1 MPLDRSTDLPNDDVA
16 ARDEILQIMF
26 WLRGEKLADDVGAR
40 ELSQWIGFD
49 AAQIEP
55 LLFQLEGS
63 KLVEQIPRTGPG
75 TAARFRLTDAGVH
88 EGGRRFADEF
98 AEMIKPG
105 HYECSD
111 PNCECRQTGNP
122 ADCVHQH

>member
-1 MPLDRSTDLPNDDVA
+1 MNLPDNSEPKEGIA
-16 ARDEILQIMF
+16 AADEILQVMY
-26 WLRGEKLADDVGAR
+26 WLRGENIAQDVAPPELARWVGLAPT
-40 ELSQWIGFD
+40 
-49 AAQIEP
+49 QIEP
-55 LLFQLEGS
+55 LLEGLVAS
-63 KLVEQIPRTGPG
+63 GLVEYVPDREL
-75 TAARFRLTDAGVH
+75 RYRLTSSGAF

-111 PNCECRQTGNP
+111 PNCDCRQSGNP

>member
-1 MPLDRSTDLPNDDVA
+1 MNPPDNSEGREGIA
-16 ARDEILQIMF
+16 ATDEILQVMY
-26 WLRGEKLADDVGAR
+26 WLRGENIAPDVAPPELARWVGLEA
-40 ELSQWIGFD
+40 E
-49 AAQIEP
+49 QIAP
-55 LLFQLEGS
+55 LLESLVVSG
-63 KLVEQIPRTGPG
+63 LVEYVPDREV
-75 TAARFRLTDAGVH
+75 RYRLTNSGAI

-111 PNCECRQTGNP
+111 PNCDCRQTGNP

>member
-1 MPLDRSTDLPNDDVA
+1 MNQPNESEDTPKEGIA
-16 ARDEILQIMF
+16 ASDEILQVMY
-26 WLRGEKLADDVGAR
+26 WLRGENIAQDVAPNELARWVAL
-40 ELSQWIGFD
+40 E

-55 LLFQLEGS
+55 LLEGLVTS
-63 KLVEQIPRTGPG
+63 RLVEHAPG
-75 TAARFRLTDAGVH
+75 ADVRYRLTSSGAH

-111 PNCECRQTGNP
+111 PNCDCRQTGNP
-122 ADCVHQH
+122 ADCVHAH

>member
-1 MPLDRSTDLPNDDVA
+1 MNPPDSSEDTPKEGIA
-16 ARDEILQIMF
+16 ATDEILQVMY
-26 WLRGEKLADDVGAR
+26 WLRGENIARDVAPPELARWVG
-40 ELSQWIGFD
+40 LD
-49 AAQIEP
+49 AAQIGP
-55 LLFQLEGS
+55 LLEGLVAS
-63 KLVEQIPRTGPG
+63 GLVEYVPDREV
-75 TAARFRLTDAGVH
+75 RYRLTSSGAF

>member
-1 MPLDRSTDLPNDDVA
+1 MNPSDNSEEKPREGIA
-16 ARDEILQIMF
+16 ATDEILQVMY
-26 WLRGEKLADDVGAR
+26 WLRGENIAPDVAPNELARWVALDG
-40 ELSQWIGFD
+40 
-49 AAQIEP
+49 AQITP
-55 LLFQLEGS
+55 LLEGMVES
-63 KLVEQIPRTGPG
+63 GLVEYVPDGEVRY
-75 TAARFRLTDAGVH
+75 RLTSSGAF

-111 PNCECRQTGNP
+111 PNCDCRKSGNP